1 MERNG
6 KDAKR
11 IFSMSFVYRFRYAV
25 LALTVVIFVLI
36 WQAAATIVN
45 NLNSLTTPANTLHW
59 FWELTYNPAVHQLF
73 VSGIGTT
80 LKAIFEGFAIAAV
93 VGIPVG
99 FLMGRYILVDRF
111 LDPWVNA
118 WYSIPAVAFVPLTM
132 NWFGQSYTATMVIAF
147 LIAVFSIIINVYTGV
162 KNVSKSL
169 VEPGLSFGANGT
181 QMMAKIIIPAALPDV
196 MVGLRMGIS
205 RAIDGVI
212 IAEMIFTVGGFGGII
227 FDAADKLELGL
238 AVACII
244 ILAIISITVNEVVKY
259 ITKRVVSWKE
269 SAAMAR

>member
-1 MERNG
+1 
-6 KDAKR
+6 
-11 IFSMSFVYRFRYAV
+11 MSVAYRYRFPV
-25 LALTVVIFVLI
+25 IALTVVIAVLI
-36 WQAAATIVN
+36 WDAAATIIN
-45 NLNSLTTPANTLHW
+45 NPKTIASPADSWVW
-59 FWELTYNPAVHQLF
+59 FGKLANDPGVHNLF
-73 VSGIGTT
+73 VTGLQTT
-80 LKAIFEGFAIAAV
+80 MAAIFEGFAIAAV
-93 VGIPVG
+93 IGIPIG
-99 FLMGRYILVDRF
+99 FLMGRYIILDRF

-162 KNVSKSL
+162 KNVSKTL
-169 VEPGLSFGANGT
+169 VEPGMSFGANGT
-181 QMMAKIIIPAALPDV
+181 QMMSKIIVPAALPDI

-227 FDAADKLELGL
+227 FDAADKLQLPL
-238 AVACII
+238 ALDCVI
-244 ILAIISITVNEVVKY
+244 ILAIISITLNEVMKY

-269 SAAMAR
+269 SAAMSR

>member
-1 MERNG
+1 
-6 KDAKR
+6 
-11 IFSMSFVYRFRYAV
+11 MSFLYRFRYAI
-25 LALTVVIFVLI
+25 LALTVVLFILI
-36 WQAAATIVN
+36 WEAAAAIIN
-45 NLNSLTTPANTLHW
+45 NEDSLASPANTWHW
-59 FWELTYNPAVHQLF
+59 FQQLTYIPEIHSLL
-73 VSGIGTT
+73 VSGLQTT
-80 LKAIFEGFAIAAV
+80 MAAIFEGFAIAAV
-93 VGIPVG
+93 IGIPVG

-118 WYSIPAVAFVPLTM
+118 WYSIPAVAFVPLVM
-132 NWFGQSYTATMVIAF
+132 NWFGQSYTATMLVAF

-162 KNVSKSL
+162 KNVSKTL

-181 QMMAKIIIPAALPDV
+181 QMMSKIIIPAAMPDI

-205 RAIDGVI
+205 RAIDGVV

-244 ILAIISITVNEVVKY
+244 ILAIISIAMNEIMKY
-259 ITKRVVSWKE
+259 ITKRVITWKE
-269 SAAMAR
+269 SAAMSR

>member
-1 MERNG
+1 MEGDGENAER
-6 KDAKR
+6 
-11 IFSMSFVYRFRYAV
+11 FLTMSTVYRYRFPII
-25 LALTVVIFVLI
+25 ALTVVMFVLI
-36 WQAAATIVN
+36 WDAASKLVN
-45 NLNSLTTPANTLHW
+45 NPNALASPANTWGW
-59 FWELTYNPAVHQLF
+59 FGKMAYNSGVHNLL
-73 VSGIGTT
+73 VSGLSLTM
-80 LKAIFEGFAIAAV
+80 KAIFEGFAIAAV

-132 NWFGQSYTATMVIAF
+132 NWFGQSYTATMVVAF

-162 KNVSKSL
+162 KNVSKSI
-169 VEPGLSFGANGT
+169 VEPGMSFGASGT
-181 QMMAKIIIPAALPDV
+181 QMMAKIIIPAAMPDI

-244 ILAIISITVNEVVKY
+244 ILAFISIALNEVMKY
-259 ITKRVVSWKE
+259 ITKRLVSWKE